1 MEAAV
6 KLFNSVRVDNI
17 IPLGSAV
24 SFKKIEISDQH
35 HLNLMEWILPRVIM
49 I

>member
-1 MEAAV
+1 MEAAI

-24 SFKKIEISDQH
+24 SFKIMEISDQH
-35 HLNLMEWILPRVIM
+35 RLNLMERILPRVIM